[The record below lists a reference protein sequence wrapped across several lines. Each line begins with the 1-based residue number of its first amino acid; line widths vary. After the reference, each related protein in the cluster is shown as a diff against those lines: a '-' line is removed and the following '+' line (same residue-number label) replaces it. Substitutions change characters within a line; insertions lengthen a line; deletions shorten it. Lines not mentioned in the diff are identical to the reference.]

1 MSEIWRSTDRLCCVG
16 PTVLSTRLTSTQSGD
31 LQILQLSEM
40 SRLSDVQPDVS
51 AIEIC
56 WFWLGTCGH
65 KEPFSS
71 RNLAWVV

>member
-1 MSEIWRSTDRLCCVG
+1 MSEIWRSTDFAV
-16 PTVLSTRLTSTQSGD
+16 PESGD
-31 LQILQLSEM
+31 LQIQLSEM
-40 SRLSDVQPDVS
+40 SRSDVQPDVS